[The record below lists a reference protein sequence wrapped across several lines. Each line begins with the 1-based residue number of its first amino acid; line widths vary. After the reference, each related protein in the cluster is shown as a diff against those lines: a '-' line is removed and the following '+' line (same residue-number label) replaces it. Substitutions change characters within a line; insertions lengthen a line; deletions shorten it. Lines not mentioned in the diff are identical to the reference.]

1 MDKKDK
7 DELISYIS
15 SLKKNSFT
23 DHLIEYISSNGSIRP
38 GVSVKSRSG
47 RKGIVKDIY
56 YDTNVTVKWGLSTQD
71 SHIKT
76 KDIVVIE
83 DDCDQLVKPEY
94 GDTLFSFSG
103 VHGIYEFHQYQ
114 YISDVSDYS
123 TSFTSYA
130 KCFIV
135 KNEDG
140 LKYIYES
147 DIVKVVKN

>member
-1 MDKKDK
+1 MDK
-7 DELISYIS
+7 DEKDKLIAFIS
-15 SLKKNSFT
+15 SLKKNPFT
-23 DHLIEYISSNGSIRP
+23 DHLIEYISSNGSIKP
-38 GVSVKSRSG
+38 GVSVKSKCG

-56 YDTNVTVKWGLSTQD
+56 CDTNVTVKWGISTQD

-76 KDIVVIE
+76 KDIFVME
-83 DDCDQLVKPEY
+83 DDHDHLIKPEY
-94 GDTLFSFSG
+94 GDTIYSFSG
-103 VHGIYEFHQYQ
+103 VHSIYEFHQYQ

-123 TSFTSYA
+123 TSITSYA

-135 KNEDG
+135 KTENG